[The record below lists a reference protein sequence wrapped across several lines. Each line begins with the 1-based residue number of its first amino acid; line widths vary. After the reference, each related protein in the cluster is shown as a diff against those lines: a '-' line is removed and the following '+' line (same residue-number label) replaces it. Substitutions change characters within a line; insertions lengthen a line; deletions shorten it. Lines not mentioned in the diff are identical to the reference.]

1 MIADVKTEQGAII
14 LDSPSKHSRPVRVRL
29 TADAELARAYSL
41 TLVAMGLRAVLAREK
56 GGYGIYV
63 DPENELRA
71 GWELDQYDEENGTGV
86 RKPAARRP
94 AFTLSFSNT
103 AMVYAAILLFVFGA
117 ARRNGFGFNWVADGA
132 MVAHHVTS
140 KLELWRTVTA
150 LTLHLDLAHLAS
162 NIAFGIVFV
171 WLLSKEI
178 GSGVAWASVVL
189 AGAAGNFANA
199 LWQSPAHTSIGAST
213 AVFAA
218 IGLLAALRHQWRP
231 PKVSLRYWAPL
242 GGGLMLMAFLGF
254 GQGNVDY
261 GAHVLGFAA
270 GVAGGFLLSRKD
282 RKWFDDDARQMNALK
297 LAGVML
303 AGAWGLALAF

>member
-1 MIADVKTEQGAII
+1 VNDNPTAK
-14 LDSPSKHSRPVRVRL
+14 PVRIRF
-29 TADAELARAYSL
+29 TTDKDLARSSNL
-41 TLVAMGLRAVLAREK
+41 TLVAVGLRAMLAHEQ
-56 GGYGIYV
+56 GGYAIYV
-63 DPENELRA
+63 DPEHELRA
-71 GWELDQYDEENGTGV
+71 GWELDQYDEENGTGN
-86 RKPAARRP
+86 RKPAVRRNVL
-94 AFTLSFSNT
+94 TLSFSNT
-103 AMVYAAILLFVFGA
+103 AMAYAAILLFFFGA
-117 ARRNGFGFNWVADGA
+117 ARREGFGINWAAEGA

-140 KLELWRTVTA
+140 QLELWRTVTA

-199 LWQSPAHTSIGAST
+199 LWQSPSHTSIGAST

-254 GQGNVDY
+254 GEGNVDH
-261 GAHVLGFAA
+261 GAHVLGFAS
-270 GVAGGFLLSRKD
+270 GVAGGWLLSRKH
-282 RKWFDDDARQMNALK
+282 RAWFDDDARQMNALK
-297 LAGVML
+297 LAGLAL
-303 AGAWGLALAF
+303 AGAWGLALAA

>member
-1 MIADVKTEQGAII
+1 MNDNRTGK
-14 LDSPSKHSRPVRVRL
+14 PVRIRF
-29 TADAELARAYSL
+29 TTDKDLARSWSL
-41 TLVAMGLRAVLAREK
+41 TLVAVGLRAMMAHEQ
-56 GGYGIYV
+56 GGYAIYV
-63 DPENELRA
+63 DPEHELRA
-71 GWELDQYDEENGTGV
+71 GWELDQYDEENGTGN
-86 RKPAARRP
+86 RKPAARRNVL
-94 AFTLSFSNT
+94 TLSFSNT
-103 AMVYAAILLFVFGA
+103 AMAYAAILLFFFGA
-117 ARRNGFGFNWVADGA
+117 ARREGFGINWAAEGA

-140 KLELWRTVTA
+140 QLELWRTVTA

-178 GSGVAWASVVL
+178 GSGVAWASVVV

-199 LWQSPAHTSIGAST
+199 SWQSPAHTSIGAST

-254 GQGNVDY
+254 GEGNVDY
-261 GAHVLGFAA
+261 GAHVLGFAS
-270 GVAGGFLLSRKD
+270 GVAGGWLLSRKH
-282 RKWFDDDARQMNALK
+282 RAWFDDDARQMNALK
-297 LAGVML
+297 LAGAVI
-303 AGAWGLALAF
+303 GASWLLALAL